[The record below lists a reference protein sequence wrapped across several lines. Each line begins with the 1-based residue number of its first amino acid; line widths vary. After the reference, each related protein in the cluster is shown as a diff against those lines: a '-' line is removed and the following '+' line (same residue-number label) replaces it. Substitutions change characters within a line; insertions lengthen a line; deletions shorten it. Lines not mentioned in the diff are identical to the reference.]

1 MVPSG
6 ARPGARRGR
15 WSVTTGFFCASS
27 FLAETVDGFSC
38 AGRVPVLSLS
48 CSVARIPQ
56 TGGIRGN
63 VAAPCSARLFAAPFF
78 PGQPRS
84 RVSHDTTSH
93 RRRESCRTPLLQ
105 SGNGSSDPGTSADD
119 GGLLAYLPPALQNN
133 YVQLALLAAFYV
145 FHVGVLC
152 VNTCSVPMSWLKQ
165 GAAPVS
171 LSWEIIFGTAGASDP
186 VRHPKK
192 SQLQCASGAGQHGF
206 QRQL

>member
-1 MVPSG
+1 MDSP
-6 ARPGARRGR
+6 ARVAFLCLLCPAVWLGSLRLAGSEATWLRRAARVSLRRHSSPDSHDRVFHMILPAIADVKVVALRCCNPGMARR
-15 WSVTTGFFCASS
+15 TQ
-27 FLAETVDGFSC
+27 E
-38 AGRVPVLSLS
+38 PV
-48 CSVARIPQ
+48 RM
-56 TGGIRGN
+56 TGG
-63 VAAPCSARLFAAPFF
+63 S
-78 PGQPRS
+78 S
-84 RVSHDTTSH
+84 RIS
-93 RRRESCRTPLLQ
+93 R
-105 SGNGSSDPGTSADD
+105 
-119 GGLLAYLPPALQNN
+119 PALQNN

>member
-1 MVPSG
+1 MDSP
-6 ARPGARRGR
+6 ARVAFLCLLCPAVWLGSLRLAGSEATWLRR
-15 WSVTTGFFCASS
+15 
-27 FLAETVDGFSC
+27 
-38 AGRVPVLSLS
+38 
-48 CSVARIPQ
+48 
-56 TGGIRGN
+56 
-63 VAAPCSARLFAAPFF
+63 AA
-78 PGQPRS
+78 
-84 RVSHDTTSH
+84 RVSLRRHSSPDSHDRVFH
-93 RRRESCRTPLLQ
+93 MILRESCRTPLLQ